1 MLESAALFGPGI
13 VVPMPH
19 APRLALPLDTVKIS
33 AGFPSPAADYE
44 DKRLDINDY
53 LVRNP
58 VSTFFFPVEGDSMQG
73 AEIFDGDI
81 LVVDKSIRPRH
92 GLVVVA
98 FVNGE
103 RLVKRLY
110 RRAGRVALIAEN
122 PSYPG
127 L

>member
-73 AEIFDGDI
+73 
-81 LVVDKSIRPRH
+81 PRYSMATSWSWIKASGH
-92 GLVVVA
+92 GTA
-98 FVNGE
+98 WSWW
-103 RLVKRLY
+103 
-110 RRAGRVALIAEN
+110 
-122 PSYPG
+122 PSSMASDW
-127 L
+127 